1 MARVLFVLKNMI
13 YFFRSEKIL
22 SVLILLGMVVCDTIF
37 LVFGNVFWSDAK
49 SNEYEIYKNNVV
61 TLGIDALDIDRFLET
76 TGSRGY
82 VTSAFF
88 RYTESDA
95 ENMSVTVSAYHPS
108 FDPDGQR
115 IRLGHGLTGADSE
128 CVVSDRY
135 LRRESSALSG
145 SVIGRKFHF
154 MDTDWTCTGIIA
166 PSMADD
172 FDILIDMA
180 DFKAHIKNQDNRIT
194 AGFRYENGTSLVEIQ
209 QFADYLKEEFHA
221 DFAAVPS
228 GTAGVGFGEFL
239 SDMSGMLILLVTAII
254 NYMFLYRFLL
264 QKRMYVYGIFKL
276 QGMDNCLTLI
286 GLCVEMMIF
295 LASAFAFSLLLYF
308 VGIALFGQMGTVM
321 QHAPEFW
328 FSFVIISVINLFFFG
343 LAAVKLIRSSPVEL
357 IRESVVG

>member
-1 MARVLFVLKNMI
+1 MAKILFVLKNII
-13 YFFRSEKIL
+13 YFLKSEKIL
-22 SVLILLGMVVCDTIF
+22 SVLILLGMAVCDTIF

-76 TGSRGY
+76 TGSRDY
-82 VTSAFF
+82 VTSVFF

-95 ENMSVTVSAYHPS
+95 ENRSVTISAYHPS

-115 IRLGHGLTGADSE
+115 IRLGHGLTGDSME
-128 CVVSDRY
+128 CLVSDRY
-135 LRRESSALSG
+135 LRRDSSTLSG
-145 SVIGRKFHF
+145 SKIGKEFHF
-154 MDTDWTCTGIIA
+154 LDTDWTCAGITA

-172 FDILIDMA
+172 FDILINMA
-180 DFKAHIKNQDNRIT
+180 DFKAFIKNRENQIT
-194 AGFRYENGTSLVEIQ
+194 AGFRYENGTSLVEIH
-209 QFADYLKEEFHA
+209 QFANRLKEEFHA

-228 GTAGVGFGEFL
+228 GTAGVGFGEFF
-239 SDMSGMLILLVTAII
+239 SDMSGMLLLLVIAVI

-264 QKRMYVYGIFKL
+264 EKRMYVYGIFKL
-276 QGMDNCLTLI
+276 HGMDNRLTLI
-286 GLCVEMMIF
+286 GLCVEMLIF
-295 LASAFAFSLLLYF
+295 LAAAFSFSLLLYF
-308 VGIALFGQMGTVM
+308 GGTALSGRMDTVM